1 MMRDDKWH
9 YLKWQ
14 AEKRK
19 ARFLRCDGVLYEVT
33 KSHYATGPSPLY
45 SIDEVRAVDVPAFVP
60 EPSYD
65 DA

>member
-1 MMRDDKWH
+1 MTDEKWY
-9 YLKWQ
+9 YLKRQ
-14 AEKRK
+14 SEKHK
-19 ARFLRCDGVLYEVT
+19 ARFIRCDGVLYEVT
-33 KSHYATGPSPLY
+33 KSHFATGPSPLY